1 MQYNVLMKK
10 TFVTI
15 FLTLA
20 VIGLPLLSSG
30 GLVEKAGV
38 DTAQPVSR
46 KTISLKDAIELAL
59 RQNRSLVRGQLGI
72 EANRLSL
79 SSQETDFD
87 VKVQPTGAVGY
98 SSETDDAWRAGAA
111 ISKKTS
117 SGLIAA
123 VIPEVSNGI
132 DGENTGMGL
141 SLRIPL
147 LRGLGEQF
155 IRDGVY
161 SSRFSLEQAK
171 LEYHKQQDAIVLQ
184 TVSRVYAII
193 QTQQKITYLKKNLQR
208 LENHLVLAQLK
219 EKAGV
224 ISAIDLY
231 RAEIRIKEVQ
241 EELTSTVEQYENNR
255 DQLKEILAMPIT
267 GSLTVAAPI
276 AFEPVDLTESDSIEL
291 ALENRIE
298 LKQNQMEIIEAQ
310 RKMAV
315 SKNNL
320 LPDLD
325 IEIGYNKFGEQ
336 VLFDLPKESWTL
348 SVTSDTDI
356 FRKVEKNDYQQSRI
370 NHRRSLINLE
380 ETKQNIIQ
388 EVRTEL
394 NRLEKQEKQIA
405 IRKEQARQAQGKLRL
420 SESKFRHGMAG
431 NFDLLES
438 QAQLQRA
445 QTDLIFDRIGYIVG
459 TYSLRAAIGTLLER
473 REREG
478 TTR

>member
-1 MQYNVLMKK
+1 MKK

-15 FLTLA
+15 FLALA
-20 VIGLPLLSSG
+20 TIGLPLLSLG
-30 GLVEKAGV
+30 GPLEKPGI
-38 DTAQPVSR
+38 DLTQPVSQD
-46 KTISLKDAIELAL
+46 TISLKSAIEIAL

-72 EANRLSL
+72 ETNRLFL
-79 SSQETDFD
+79 SSQESDFD
-87 VKVQPTGAVGY
+87 VKVLPTGAAGY

-117 SGLIAA
+117 SGLVAS
-123 VIPEVSNGI
+123 VIPEIS
-132 DGENTGMGL
+132 DGTDGDNTGVGL

-155 IRDGVY
+155 VRDGVY
-161 SSRFSLEQAK
+161 NSRFSLEQAK
-171 LEYHKQQDAIVLQ
+171 LEYHKQQNTIILQ
-184 TVSRVYAII
+184 TVSRVYATI
-193 QTQQKITYLKKNLQR
+193 QTQQKLAYLRNNLQS
-208 LENHLVLAQLK
+208 LENHLALAQLK

-224 ISAIDLY
+224 ITAIDLY

-241 EELTSTVEQYENNR
+241 EELTSTTEQYENNR
-255 DQLKEILAMPIT
+255 DQLKEILAVPIT
-267 GSLTVAAPI
+267 ASVTVTAPI
-276 AFEPVDLTESDSIEL
+276 TFEHVDLVESDSIEI

-298 LKQNQMEIIEAQ
+298 LRQNQMEIVEAK

-315 SKNNL
+315 SENNL

-325 IEIGYNKFGEQ
+325 VEIGYNKFGEQ
-336 VLFDLPKESWTL
+336 VLFDLPRESWTV

-356 FRKVEKNDYQQSRI
+356 FRKVEKNDYQQSKI

-380 ETKQNIIQ
+380 ETKQSIIQ

-394 NRLEKQEKQIA
+394 NRLEKQQKQIA
-405 IRKEQARQAQGKLRL
+405 IRKEQARQAEGKLKL

-473 REREG
+473 NMGEEV
-478 TTR
+478 TQ